1 MTTPEASAP
10 AASGRL
16 IYRQRDLQALL
27 GLSRNAIERLMAD
40 EGLSPPIQLGPRS
53 KGWLAEE
60 VHSWLDRRKA
70 ERDARERPER
80 PCA

>member
-1 MTTPEASAP
+1 MIEGNAAP
-10 AASGRL
+10 GRI

-40 EGLSPPIQLGPRS
+40 EGLSAPIQLGPRS

-60 VHSWLDRRKA
+60 VHAFLDKRKA
-70 ERDARERPER
+70 ERDARDRPER

>member
-1 MTTPEASAP
+1 VTTPEENP
-10 AASGRL
+10 AIGSSRL

-40 EGLSPPIQLGPRS
+40 EGLSAPIQLGPRS
-53 KGWLAEE
+53 KGWLADE
-60 VHSWLDRRKA
+60 VHTWLNQRKA

>member
-1 MTTPEASAP
+1 VSNEQQIAAP
-10 AASGRL
+10 ASSRL
-16 IYRQRDLQALL
+16 IYRQRDLQKLL
-27 GLSRNAIERLMAD
+27 GLSRNAIERLMAE

-60 VHSWLDRRKA
+60 VHAWLDKRKA
-70 ERDARERPER
+70 EREARERPER